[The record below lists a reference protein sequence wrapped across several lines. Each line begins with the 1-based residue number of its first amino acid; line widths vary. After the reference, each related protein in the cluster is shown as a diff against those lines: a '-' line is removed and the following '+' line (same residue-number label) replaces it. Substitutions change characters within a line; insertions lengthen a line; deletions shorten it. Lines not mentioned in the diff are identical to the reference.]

1 MFLLLKKK
9 KRKSVSTCILCI
21 SSYTPLLYTL
31 IINELMCVVYN
42 YITYTQTHTVMY
54 LYFRSHLKYHFVY
67 GFFFPAEPALPQ
79 APLPP
84 K

>member
-1 MFLLLKKK
+1 
-9 KRKSVSTCILCI
+9 
-21 SSYTPLLYTL
+21 
-31 IINELMCVVYN
+31 MCVVYN

-54 LYFRSHLKYHFVY
+54 LYFRSHLKYHFFY